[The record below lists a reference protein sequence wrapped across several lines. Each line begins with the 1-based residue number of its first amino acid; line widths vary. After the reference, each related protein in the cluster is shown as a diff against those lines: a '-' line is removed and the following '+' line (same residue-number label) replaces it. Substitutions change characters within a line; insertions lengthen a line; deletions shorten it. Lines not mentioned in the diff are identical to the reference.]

1 MPTPRSFWPV
11 GLAALAWNL
20 LGDMSFAAQYAM
32 DMDELA
38 RTSPDMARVYGQMPG
53 WVWTVF
59 AVAVGAGTL
68 GAVLLLLKKSLAVPV
83 YALSLAAI
91 ILLFAQNFLATDML
105 AVEGW
110 HAVLVPALIFVAGVA
125 QLLYARAM
133 KARGVLR

>member
-1 MPTPRSFWPV
+1 MPTPRSFLAI

-32 DMDELA
+32 DMDALA
-38 RTSPDMARVYGQMPG
+38 RTAPDRARVYGQMPG
-53 WVWTVF
+53 WVWVVF
-59 AVAVGAGTL
+59 GVAVGAGTL
-68 GAVLLLLKKSLAVPV
+68 GAVLLLLKKALAVPV

-110 HAVLVPALIFVAGVA
+110 DAVLVPALIFVAGVA

-133 KARGVLR
+133 KARGVLG

>member
-1 MPTPRSFWPV
+1 
-11 GLAALAWNL
+11 
-20 LGDMSFAAQYAM
+20 
-32 DMDELA
+32 
-38 RTSPDMARVYGQMPG
+38 MARVYGQMPG

-68 GAVLLLLKKSLAVPV
+68 GAVLLLLKKALAVPV

-133 KARGVLR
+133 KARGVLA

>member
-1 MPTPRSFWPV
+1 MQTPRSFWAV

-20 LGDMSFAAQYAM
+20 LGGMSFAAQYAM

-38 RTSPDMARVYGQMPG
+38 RTAPDSARVYGQMPG
-53 WVWTVF
+53 WVWAVF
-59 AVAVGAGTL
+59 ALAVGAGTL
-68 GAVLLLLKKSLAVPV
+68 GAVLLLLKKALAVPV
-83 YALSLAAI
+83 YTLSLVAI

-110 HAVLVPALIFVAGVA
+110 DAVLVPALIFVAGVA

-133 KARGVLR
+133 KAKGVFG

>member
-1 MPTPRSFWPV
+1 MPTPRSFLPI
-11 GLAALAWNL
+11 GLAALTWNL

-38 RTSPDMARVYGQMPG
+38 RTAPDTARVYGQMPG
-53 WVWTVF
+53 WVWVVF

-68 GAVLLLLKKSLAVPV
+68 GAVLLLLKMALAVPV

-110 HAVLVPALIFVAGVA
+110 DAVLVPALIFLAGVA
-125 QLLYARAM
+125 QLLYAWAM
-133 KARGVLR
+133 KARGVLA

>member
-1 MPTPRSFWPV
+1 MQTPRSFWPV
-11 GLAALAWNL
+11 GIAALAWNL

-38 RTSPDMARVYGQMPG
+38 RTAPDMARVYGQMPG
-53 WVWTVF
+53 WVWAVF

-68 GAVLLLLKKSLAVPV
+68 GAVLLLLKKAVAVPV
-83 YALSLAAI
+83 YALSLVAI

-110 HAVLVPALIFVAGVA
+110 DAVLVPALIFVAGVA

-133 KARGVLR
+133 KARGVLA

>member
-1 MPTPRSFWPV
+1 MPTPRSFLAV

-32 DMDELA
+32 DMGALA
-38 RTSPDMARVYGQMPG
+38 RTAPDSARVYGQMPG
-53 WVWTVF
+53 WVWAVF
-59 AVAVGAGTL
+59 GVAVGAGTL
-68 GAVLLLLKKSLAVPV
+68 GAVLLLMKKALAVPV

-91 ILLFAQNFLATDML
+91 ILLFGQNFLATDML

-110 HAVLVPALIFVAGVA
+110 DAVLVPALIFVAGVA

-133 KARGVLR
+133 KATGVLA

>member
-1 MPTPRSFWPV
+1 MPTPRSFLAV

-32 DMDELA
+32 DMDALA
-38 RTSPDMARVYGQMPG
+38 RTAPDSARVYGQMPG
-53 WVWTVF
+53 WVWLVF
-59 AVAVGAGTL
+59 GIAVGAGTL
-68 GAVLLLLKKSLAVPV
+68 GAVLLLMKKALAVPV

-110 HAVLVPALIFVAGVA
+110 DAVLVPALIFVAGVA

-133 KARGVLR
+133 KAAGVLA